1 MDYEYYGSGAEVAG
15 LLAVLAAFGFFM
27 FIFAVAAYVVNA
39 IFLMKLLKNA
49 GHKNPVAAWVPIWNT
64 VSLMQIGGIKQP
76 WIWALIFV
84 GGSLVAG
91 MIPYVGFILSLGIL
105 VAAVIVTIYLA
116 KGVQAGVGHG
126 STGGIVLAVLL
137 PIIWVIWISLASDKS
152 RYDRDA
158 AIREGSRMPWN
169 WFGESD
175 LYEPFGVSAP
185 AAAYAGGY
193 QQSAP
198 SYGQPQGFQA
208 PAAPPA
214 PPAAPSYQQPTYG
227 APQPPQAP
235 VAPAAAPEGWSET
248 PQPPTSAFTPPAA
261 PATEPEGTAD
271 GADTPEVPTTPTAP
285 PRFSAPL
292 PPRSREDFEEGGEG
306 NRTI

>member
-1 MDYEYYGSGAEVAG
+1 MDYEYYGSGAEVAS
-15 LLAVLAAFGFFM
+15 LLAVVVVFGFFF
-27 FIFAVAAYVVNA
+27 FIIAVAAYVVKA

-49 GHKNPVAAWVPIWNT
+49 GHKTPVAAWVPIWNT

-76 WIWALIFV
+76 WIWALVFV
-84 GGSLVAG
+84 GGSVVAS

-105 VAAVIVTIYLA
+105 VAAVMVTIYLA
-116 KGVQAGVGHG
+116 KGVQAGVGTG

-137 PIIWVIWISLASDKS
+137 PIVWVIWMALASDK
-152 RYDRDA
+152 REYDRDA

-175 LYEPFGVSAP
+175 LYEPFGATAP

-193 QQSAP
+193 QQP
-198 SYGQPQGFQA
+198 SQGYSQPQGFQA
-208 PAAPPA
+208 PAAAA
-214 PPAAPSYQQPTYG
+214 PPAAAGYQQPTYA
-227 APQPPQAP
+227 APEPPQAP
-235 VAPAAAPEGWSET
+235 AAPAAPQRWSET
-248 PQPPTSAFTPPAA
+248 PQPPTSAFTPPPA
-261 PATEPEGTAD
+261 PAQPEAVQD
-271 GADTPEVPTTPTAP
+271 ESVAPELPTTPPAP

-292 PPRSREDFEEGGEG
+292 PPRSSDDFEDGGE

>member
-1 MDYEYYGSGAEVAG
+1 MDYEYYGSGAEVAS
-15 LLAVLAAFGFFM
+15 LLAVVVVFGFFF

-49 GHKNPVAAWVPIWNT
+49 GHRTPASAWVPIWNT

-76 WIWALIFV
+76 WIWALIFI

-158 AIREGSRMPWN
+158 AIREGSQMPLN

-175 LYEPFGVSAP
+175 LYEPFGATAP
-185 AAAYAGGY
+185 AYAGGY
-193 QQSAP
+193 QQPAP
-198 SYGQPQGFQA
+198 SYGQHQGFQA
-208 PAAPPA
+208 PAAAPA
-214 PPAAPSYQQPTYG
+214 PPAAPSYQQPTYT
-227 APQPPQAP
+227 APEPPQAP
-235 VAPAAAPEGWSET
+235 GAPTAAPESWSES

-261 PATEPEGTAD
+261 APVEPEVAQD
-271 GADTPEVPTTPTAP
+271 GAETPEAPTAP
-285 PRFSAPL
+285 PAPPRFGAPL
-292 PPRSREDFEEGGEG
+292 PPRSREDFEDGEG